1 MQSPTAPHVRRRAE
15 RRTRH
20 AREDQLLR
28 LAEELFAQ
36 HGYAGLTMNALAARA
51 GVTKPVIYDTV
62 GNKDELYRRCFERAA
77 DELAAAV
84 TAAAIVHP
92 AELEGMLRAGQLAFF
107 RFIQSHAGA
116 WRMLFIDSA
125 AAPHAEQLAR
135 VRDRQDCL
143 VARMLSE
150 LARSS
155 GRKIE
160 PRAADLAAR
169 AVNGAAE
176 ALAHWWTEHPD
187 ATAEELTDSV
197 CALLL
202 PGLSQSIEAP

>member
-1 MQSPTAPHVRRRAE
+1 MQSSTAPRARPRAE
-15 RRTRH
+15 RRTRQ
-20 AREDQLLR
+20 AREEQLLR

-77 DELAAAV
+77 NELAAAV
-84 TAAAIVHP
+84 TAAAATHP
-92 AELEGMLRAGQLAFF
+92 AELEEMLRAGQLAFF
-107 RFIQSHAGA
+107 GFIQSHAGA

-125 AAPHAEQLAR
+125 AAPHAEQVAR
-135 VRDRQDCL
+135 VRAQQDHL
-143 VARMLSE
+143 VAGMLSE

-155 GRKIE
+155 ERKLE
-160 PRAADLAAR
+160 PRAADLVAR

-176 ALAHWWTEHPD
+176 SLAHWWTEHPK

-202 PGLSQSIEAP
+202 PGLRQFIEAR